1 MDLAARELSSVY
13 RFHGHPMVD
22 SYSMLKVKNG
32 TLTLKV
38 DEQKEYRHGAAR
50 AELAVY
56 KLDWDFNMKTTE
68 QQKEEA
74 IHKLVKGYRKI
85 KINEEVVISYLV
97 GNQRTRIEEF
107 QSQKKK
113 AMREKI
119 ATAVKNYRERNI
131 ADAKEEAQRIV
142 EMRKLVQ
149 IAASKKE
156 LEAEEPKV
164 MEYGE
169 ITPFERNA
177 Y

>member
-1 MDLAARELSSVY
+1 MNPFIMDLAASELRSVY

-74 IHKLVKGYRKI
+74 IRKLVKG
-85 KINEEVVISYLV
+85 
-97 GNQRTRIEEF
+97 
-107 QSQKKK
+107 
-113 AMREKI
+113 
-119 ATAVKNYRERNI
+119 
-131 ADAKEEAQRIV
+131 
-142 EMRKLVQ
+142 
-149 IAASKKE
+149 
-156 LEAEEPKV
+156 
-164 MEYGE
+164 
-169 ITPFERNA
+169 
-177 Y
+177 